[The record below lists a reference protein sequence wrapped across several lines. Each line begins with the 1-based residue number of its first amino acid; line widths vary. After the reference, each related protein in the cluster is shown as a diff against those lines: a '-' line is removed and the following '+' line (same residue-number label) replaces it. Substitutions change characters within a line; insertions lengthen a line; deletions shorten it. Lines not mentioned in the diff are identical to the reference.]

1 MSAPAASARAPYPRS
16 IDFVILSAVWGASFL
31 FMQMASPEFG
41 AVATAALRVG
51 IAALVLLPLAWAR
64 SQLAAMRAH
73 WRAIAVAGLFN
84 AAIPFVCY
92 AFALRHI
99 PTGLSS
105 ILNATT
111 PLFTAVVAWG
121 WLEQKPGPWRVR
133 GLAVGFSGAVLL
145 ALGRAKA
152 AQTDVW
158 SAAGLQQLLAMGA
171 CLCATLCYGLAA
183 CISRKYLVGVP
194 SLAAAAGSNLSA
206 TLVLLLPAIW
216 WGPRSMPNA
225 SAWAAVV
232 AVGLFCTAFAYVL
245 YYRLIQTAGPAVSS
259 TVTYVVPVFALLYG
273 YVFLNEVVTPAMLGY
288 GAMILLGTALSTL
301 MPAARG
307 SARS

>member
-1 MSAPAASARAPYPRS
+1 
-16 IDFVILSAVWGASFL
+16 
-31 FMQMASPEFG
+31 
-41 AVATAALRVG
+41 
-51 IAALVLLPLAWAR
+51 
-64 SQLAAMRAH
+64 
-73 WRAIAVAGLFN
+73 
-84 AAIPFVCY
+84 
-92 AFALRHI
+92 
-99 PTGLSS
+99 
-105 ILNATT
+105 
-111 PLFTAVVAWG
+111 
-121 WLEQKPGPWRVR
+121 
-133 GLAVGFSGAVLL
+133 
-145 ALGRAKA
+145 
-152 AQTDVW
+152 
-158 SAAGLQQLLAMGA
+158 MGA

-259 TVTYVVPVFALLYG
+259 TVTYVLPVFALLYG

>member
-1 MSAPAASARAPYPRS
+1 
-16 IDFVILSAVWGASFL
+16 
-31 FMQMASPEFG
+31 MQMASPEFG

-121 WLEQKPGPWRVR
+121 
-133 GLAVGFSGAVLL
+133 
-145 ALGRAKA
+145 
-152 AQTDVW
+152 
-158 SAAGLQQLLAMGA
+158 
-171 CLCATLCYGLAA
+171 CLH
-183 CISRKYLVGVP
+183 V
-194 SLAAAAGSNLSA
+194 
-206 TLVLLLPAIW
+206 
-216 WGPRSMPNA
+216 
-225 SAWAAVV
+225 
-232 AVGLFCTAFAYVL
+232 
-245 YYRLIQTAGPAVSS
+245 
-259 TVTYVVPVFALLYG
+259 
-273 YVFLNEVVTPAMLGY
+273 
-288 GAMILLGTALSTL
+288 
-301 MPAARG
+301 
-307 SARS
+307 